1 MAKAVKSKKTQV
13 KLKPREIVEQL
24 VKESNYG
31 LGKLSQ
37 LANELANKT
46 TDIEEAKHIAIAA
59 RALNRIMIASIFT
72 KRVAILG
79 GRAKSLKYNAK
90 QTEEHNKMMADP
102 KHISCQCGKDG
113 LAEHTCPFKEDVG
126 GDTTTTCN
134 CCKKCTKECKNEI

>member
-1 MAKAVKSKKTQV
+1 MA
-13 KLKPREIVEQL
+13 R
-24 VKESNYG
+24 
-31 LGKLSQ
+31 
-37 LANELANKT
+37 
-46 TDIEEAKHIAIAA
+46 HIAIAA
-59 RALNRIMIASIFT
+59 RALNRPAIASIFT